1 MEKAKKERLI
11 GAIILV
17 LFLVSIVPI
26 ILNSNFKEAPKRNDS
41 LEILDQIKKERRIE
55 TIDLKNGESQ
65 SNLKGSS
72 FSSLYKNES
81 EKKKNLK
88 RR

>member
-17 LFLVSIVPI
+17 LLLVSIVPM
-26 ILNSNFKEAPKRNDS
+26 ILNGNFKEAPKRNDS

-55 TIDLKNGESQ
+55 TIDLENKENQ

-72 FSSLYKNES
+72 FSSPFNIFVHNYAFC
-81 EKKKNLK
+81 
-88 RR
+88 

>member
-26 ILNSNFKEAPKRNDS
+26 ILNGNFKEAPKRNDS

-72 FSSLYKNES
+72 SSSLYK
-81 EKKKNLK
+81 K
-88 RR
+88 

>member
-17 LFLVSIVPI
+17 LLLVSFVPI
-26 ILNSNFKEAPKRNDS
+26 ILNVNFKEAPKRNDS
-41 LEILDQIKKERRIE
+41 LELPDQIKKERRIE
-55 TIDLKNGESQ
+55 TIDLKNKKNQ

-72 FSSLYKNES
+72 FSSLYK
-81 EKKKNLK
+81 K
-88 RR
+88 

>member
-17 LFLVSIVPI
+17 LLLVSIVPM
-26 ILNSNFKEAPKRNDS
+26 ILNGNLKEAPKRNDS
-41 LEILDQIKKERRIE
+41 LEMFDQIKKERRIE
-55 TIDLKNGESQ
+55 TIDLENKENQ

-72 FSSLYKNES
+72 FSSLYK
-81 EKKKNLK
+81 K
-88 RR
+88 

>member
-17 LFLVSIVPI
+17 LLLVSIVPV
-26 ILNSNFKEAPKRNDS
+26 ILDGNFKEAPKRNDS

-65 SNLKGSS
+65 GNLKGSS
-72 FSSLYKNES
+72 FSSLYK
-81 EKKKNLK
+81 K
-88 RR
+88 

>member
-17 LFLVSIVPI
+17 LLLVSIVPV
-26 ILNSNFKEAPKRNDS
+26 ILDGNFKEAQKRNDS

-72 FSSLYKNES
+72 FSSLYK
-81 EKKKNLK
+81 K
-88 RR
+88 

>member
-17 LFLVSIVPI
+17 LLLVSIVPM
-26 ILNSNFKEAPKRNDS
+26 ILNGNFKEAPKRNDS
-41 LEILDQIKKERRIE
+41 LEMFDQIKKERRIE
-55 TIDLKNGESQ
+55 TIDLGSKKSQ

-72 FSSLYKNES
+72 FSLPFNIFVHNYAFC
-81 EKKKNLK
+81 
-88 RR
+88 

>member
-17 LFLVSIVPI
+17 LLLVSIVPM
-26 ILNSNFKEAPKRNDS
+26 ILNGNFKEAPKRNDS
-41 LEILDQIKKERRIE
+41 LEMLDQIKKERRIE
-55 TIDLKNGESQ
+55 TIDLENKENQ

-72 FSSLYKNES
+72 FSSPFNIFVHNYAFC
-81 EKKKNLK
+81 
-88 RR
+88 

>member
-17 LFLVSIVPI
+17 LLLVSIVPMV
-26 ILNSNFKEAPKRNDS
+26 LNGNFKEAPKRNDS

-55 TIDLKNGESQ
+55 TIDLENKENQ

-72 FSSLYKNES
+72 FSSPFNIFVHNYALC
-81 EKKKNLK
+81 
-88 RR
+88 

>member
-17 LFLVSIVPI
+17 LLLVSIVPI
-26 ILNSNFKEAPKRNDS
+26 ILNGNFKEAPTRNDS
-41 LEILDQIKKERRIE
+41 LELLDQIKKERRIE
-55 TIDLKNGESQ
+55 TIDLKNKKNQ

-72 FSSLYKNES
+72 FSSLYK
-81 EKKKNLK
+81 K
-88 RR
+88 